1 MSEPVLLVF
10 HEESSAQTMGALNID
25 WWEEQIYPEVTPSTG
40 QNEFA
45 EGNCRFREKTRRYR
59 RQ

>member
-25 WWEEQIYPEVTPSTG
+25 WWGEQIYPEVTPSTG

-45 EGNCRFREKTRRYR
+45 KGL
-59 RQ
+59 